1 VESRRTEDG
10 YLVRLVPGEEVLE
23 TITGFLRRHAVA
35 SGTVTGIGALTGIEL
50 GFFRR
55 TDGSYVRRML
65 TGEWELLALT
75 GNMSRMNGE
84 PFVHAHVVV
93 GDESFRAL
101 GGHLFRGVVTVAAE
115 LALRT
120 SAVAVER
127 VRDPDLGFLALCLD
141 PESPGGGA

>member
-1 VESRRTEDG
+1 MESRRTEDG
-10 YLVRLVPGEEVLE
+10 YLLRLVPGEEVLGSL
-23 TITGFLRRHAVA
+23 TDFLRRHAVA
-35 SGTVTGIGALTGIEL
+35 SGTVAGIGALTGIEL

-55 TDGSYVRRML
+55 ADASYIRRTL

-75 GNMSRMNGE
+75 GNLSRVKGE

-101 GGHLFRGVVTVAAE
+101 GGHLFRGVVTVSAE
-115 LALRT
+115 LAVRT
-120 SAVAVER
+120 SAVAIER

-141 PESPGGGA
+141 PEPPGRGG